1 MITEHD
7 LGEQARQLIKDGTF
21 EKISLHT
28 IKDKWMVGIINQ
40 FIEAHDIEW
49 SICTEKIGPASIIK
63 LEDDYLKYV
72 LVLTHKSYEDQ
83 KCDQFYWLIGD
94 NPSIDEHGIHPDVA
108 STYLLKKSHPD
119 VELTNIRHED
129 GSSTT
134 KMTLPNGKQS
144 VLRMSKE
151 MLNDDIWTKD

>member
-72 LVLTHKSYEDQ
+72 LVRRL
-83 KCDQFYWLIGD
+83 
-94 NPSIDEHGIHPDVA
+94 
-108 STYLLKKSHPD
+108 
-119 VELTNIRHED
+119 
-129 GSSTT
+129 
-134 KMTLPNGKQS
+134 
-144 VLRMSKE
+144 
-151 MLNDDIWTKD
+151 